1 MAFKGGF
8 LIRPTETNTSAVAN
22 LYLQG
27 KMAIQDRKD
36 ELNKQSLESLQN
48 IYDSS
53 TYAATGVQDFDSMM
67 LGYGQSVK
75 ETARSYKD
83 AFDKRDISFSQF
95 NGLMA
100 RLSADSKLVSQYPV
114 ILKEQN
120 KSIKDGITEGKL
132 SSINAELPGFFKDQ
146 NASSQPFKNTY
157 QIQNVGGNPLFIRNY
172 EYAENGEV
180 RTATQTASLSS
191 IVNPNRTTYSKVNTD
206 SDVKK
211 FVDILGDRNVV
222 GKYEQVQNLNGT
234 IVYGKLNDQSQV
246 GAIRDAVEQRV
257 ESYSNKDLVS
267 IAYDELGFSNQT
279 FSDYD
284 ETRLQKAAERRKGLY
299 KDTEGKPIDF
309 SYEDLSVKMS
319 ERGDFYLDE
328 KSADIVRGYL
338 RNKHYSA
345 ISVDYDEKFV
355 TPPAPPKEP
364 KPTKAEEIKAIPLV
378 AGAYTRENLSN
389 ISQSQQKEYN
399 KFMGEAVLSGTAAL
413 ADTELERALS
423 AGAATQSISLPG
435 DVSESISES
444 MQPSSFL
451 GQKISSINSI
461 ASIKRGNEFNIVLI
475 GPSKVG
481 TRETSM
487 GKGVT
492 SKATSDVMMSESMSS
507 LLSDAE
513 SRRLYTELWDKNDD
527 FKARAERSGYSRN
540 TSNTK
545 EAIYTVLQGY
555 NLVPKQ

>member
-8 LIRPTETNTSAVAN
+8 LIKPTETNTSAVAN

-27 KMAIQDRKD
+27 KMAIKQKND
-36 ELNKQSLESLQN
+36 ELDKQSLESLQN

-53 TYAATGVQDFDSMM
+53 TYAATGIQDFDSMM

-83 AFDKRDISFSQF
+83 AFDKREISFSQF

-100 RLSADSKLVSQYPV
+100 RLSADSKLVSQYPT

-120 KSIKDGITEGKL
+120 ESVKKGIAEGKL
-132 SSINAELPGFFKDQ
+132 SGINAELPGFFKDQ
-146 NASSQPFKNTY
+146 NVSDKPLKNLY
-157 QIQNVGGNPLFIRNY
+157 QIKNIGGSPYFVRNY
-172 EYAENGEV
+172 EYTKDKEIKSDTEPV
-180 RTATQTASLSS
+180 SLSS
-191 IVNPNRTTYSKVNTD
+191 IINPNRTTYSKVDTD

-211 FVDILGDRNVV
+211 FVDILGDKNVV
-222 GKYEQVQNLNGT
+222 GKYEEVQNLNGT
-234 IVYGKLNDQSQV
+234 IVYGRLNDKSQLKEV
-246 GAIRDAVEQRV
+246 RDAVEQRV
-257 ESYSNKDLVS
+257 ESYSNKDLIA
-267 IAYDELGFSNQT
+267 IAYDELGFSNKS
-279 FSDYD
+279 FSDYND
-284 ETRLQKAAERRKGLY
+284 ERLKRTAERRKGLY
-299 KDTEGKPIDF
+299 KDADGKAIDF
-309 SYEDLSVKMS
+309 SHEDLTIGS
-319 ERGDFYLDE
+319 EGGEFYLDE

-338 RNKHYSA
+338 RNKHYAA
-345 ISVDYDEKFV
+345 IEVDYDEKFI

-378 AGAYTRENLSN
+378 AGAYTRENLSD
-389 ISQSQQKEYN
+389 ISQTQQKEYN
-399 KFMGEAVLSGTAAL
+399 KFMGEPMSSGTAAL

-435 DVSESISES
+435 DVSEAISES

-487 GKGVT
+487 GKDVK

-527 FKARAERSGYSRN
+527 FKSRAERSGYSRN

-545 EAIYTVLQGY
+545 EAIYTILQGY

>member
-8 LIRPTETNTSAVAN
+8 LIKPTETNTSAVAN

-27 KMAIQDRKD
+27 KMAIKQKND
-36 ELNKQSLESLQN
+36 ELDKQSLESLQN

-53 TYAATGVQDFDSMM
+53 TYAATGIQDFDSMM

-100 RLSADSKLVSQYPV
+100 RLSADSKLVSQYPT

-120 KSIKDGITEGKL
+120 ESVKKGIAEGKL
-132 SSINAELPGFFKDQ
+132 SGINAELPGFFKDQ
-146 NASSQPFKNTY
+146 NVSDKPLKNLY
-157 QIQNVGGNPLFIRNY
+157 QIKNIGGSPYFVRNY
-172 EYAENGEV
+172 EYTKDKEIKSDTEPV
-180 RTATQTASLSS
+180 SLSS
-191 IVNPNRTTYSKVNTD
+191 IINPNRTTYSKVDTD

-211 FVDILGDRNVV
+211 FVDILGDKNVV
-222 GKYEQVQNLNGT
+222 GKYEEVQNLNGT
-234 IVYGKLNDQSQV
+234 IVYGRLNDKSQLKEV
-246 GAIRDAVEQRV
+246 RDAVEQRV
-257 ESYSNKDLVS
+257 ESYSNKDLIA
-267 IAYDELGFSNQT
+267 IAYDELGFSNKS
-279 FSDYD
+279 FSDYND
-284 ETRLQKAAERRKGLY
+284 ERLKRTAERRKGLY
-299 KDTEGKPIDF
+299 KDADGKAIDF
-309 SYEDLSVKMS
+309 SHEDLTIGS
-319 ERGDFYLDE
+319 EGGEFYLDE

-338 RNKHYSA
+338 RNKHYAA
-345 ISVDYDEKFV
+345 IEVDYDEKFI

-378 AGAYTRENLSN
+378 AGAYTRENLSD
-389 ISQSQQKEYN
+389 ISQTQQKEYN
-399 KFMGEAVLSGTAAL
+399 KFMGEPMSSGTAAL

-435 DVSESISES
+435 DVSEAISES

-487 GKGVT
+487 GKDVK

-527 FKARAERSGYSRN
+527 FKSRAERSGYSRN

-545 EAIYTVLQGY
+545 EAIYTILQGY